1 MTKLKFNDLI
11 SLLRENYSGN
21 KSYYESLF
29 SILYF
34 TDEDF
39 LLEDFLKRRT
49 KFHKEKNVFQVK
61 QSVINHDNYVYTM
74 NVFKNIFGKEFIKSK
89 PLSFLDAFIVCC
101 GDKTTTSSTDVKKIL
116 RKKLL
121 TDFDTKELYKKY
133 ECRFRSGFTR
143 KKVRVFLENY
153 NQPLEHE
160 DDPLLIR
167 FLCDYFNMNICI
179 ILPEEKDI
187 LFNSPRDKFSIYS
200 PTMILEK
207 FKDKEYQYL
216 IMSNKETVFTSSS
229 SFIYKLLNYKI
240 MKDYIK
246 YLENNEIHIKKK
258 PQKSVNSH
266 FIEENQ
272 KIEIAKNQERVN
284 NKETIKEVPTVQNDD
299 IKREKYNKTTLNKLK
314 LKELQ
319 EIALKYN
326 INIQKLK
333 VGKNKGFKN
342 KTKKE
347 LISEIVNQ

>member
-1 MTKLKFNDLI
+1 
-11 SLLRENYSGN
+11 
-21 KSYYESLF
+21 
-29 SILYF
+29 
-34 TDEDF
+34 
-39 LLEDFLKRRT
+39 
-49 KFHKEKNVFQVK
+49 
-61 QSVINHDNYVYTM
+61 
-74 NVFKNIFGKEFIKSK
+74 
-89 PLSFLDAFIVCC
+89 
-101 GDKTTTSSTDVKKIL
+101 
-116 RKKLL
+116 
-121 TDFDTKELYKKY
+121 
-133 ECRFRSGFTR
+133 
-143 KKVRVFLENY
+143 
-153 NQPLEHE
+153 
-160 DDPLLIR
+160 
-167 FLCDYFNMNICI
+167 
-179 ILPEEKDI
+179 
-187 LFNSPRDKFSIYS
+187 
-200 PTMILEK
+200 MILEK